1 MWEML
6 WAAVIAHL
14 LGASFLGVR
23 GMSCG
28 SSVNSYSWTLGC
40 RFLDLGLPGPGPG
53 PWLPLPSNF
62 GFFGLW
68 REGAAGSGSF
78 PSFRKRLSPFLSC
91 QSVRI
96 CEGREQENVLGEVG
110 QRDGFL
116 ISQSGIKHFPPYLPL
131 LLQGSEAAAGR
142 GKERLQLQLQG
153 VQLLD
158 ADAIVF
164 RAAEDGGVAWAQL
177 HMLHGLE
184 VVIFEWGAVL
194 QLAHCAVWWRQCPD
208 TQAVFIPR
216 RFAKL

>member
-1 MWEML
+1 MWGIL

-96 CEGREQENVLGEVG
+96 CAEENKKMCLRESGRGMKSWYYRVKLKT
-110 QRDGFL
+110 
-116 ISQSGIKHFPPYLPL
+116 SPYLSL
-131 LLQGSEAAAGR
+131 LLQGSEAAAGW

-153 VQLLD
+153 IQLLN

-164 RAAEDGGVAWAQL
+164 RAAEYSGVAWAQL
-177 HMLHGLE
+177 HMLDGFK

-194 QLAHCAVWWRQCPD
+194 QLAHCAVWRQCPD
-208 TQAVFIPR
+208 TQAVFITR
-216 RFAKL
+216 WFAKL